1 MYDAI
6 VVGARDAGSPV
17 AMLLARKGYHT
28 LVVDRATFPSDT
40 VSTHFIHAPGVA
52 ALRRWGLLD
61 EVVATGCPPVETYAF
76 DFGPF
81 TIRGTTRPVDGITT
95 AYAPRRTVLDAILV
109 EAAATAGAE
118 VRENFNV
125 NGLVVENGAVV
136 GIRHGDTVE
145 RARIVIGADG
155 RTSHVAR
162 AVEAQ
167 EYNTKPRLQYGFYS
181 YFSNLPVDGMETYI
195 RPNRWLGFAPTND
208 GLTIIVA
215 CWPYAEAQAYK
226 ANVEANFLATL
237 CLVPSIAS
245 RRESARR
252 EAPFL
257 GGAVRGY
264 FRKPFGPGWALIGD
278 AGYNTDPITA
288 QGITDAF
295 HDAERC
301 TDAIDAW
308 LSGAKP
314 YDEAMA
320 DWQQERDAAVMPM
333 YEVTS
338 QIATLEPPPPEM
350 RELHAAMH
358 GNQEAMDGFVSVVS
372 GAVSPVDFFSEENL
386 GRIFAEPAT
395 RRQPPIPWA
404 KPRRSKP
411 AQPEPLAPWQE
422 THPFQD

>member
-1 MYDAI
+1 
-6 VVGARDAGSPV
+6 
-17 AMLLARKGYHT
+17 MLL
-28 LVVDRATFPSDT
+28 LVFAHPYPDRSRANQALLEAVRGLAGVEVRSLYDLY
-40 VSTHFIHAPGVA
+40 PG
-52 ALRRWGLLD
+52 
-61 EVVATGCPPVETYAF
+61 F
-76 DFGPF
+76 D
-81 TIRGTTRPVDGITT
+81 ID
-95 AYAPRRTVLDAILV
+95 AVLDAILV

-215 CWPYAEAQAYK
+215 SWPYAEAQAYK

-237 CLVPSIAS
+237 RLVPSIAS
-245 RRESARR
+245 RLEGARR

-301 TDAIDAW
+301 ADAIEAW

-314 YDEAMA
+314 NDEAMA

-358 GNQEAMDGFVSVVS
+358 GNQEAMDGFASVIS

-386 GRIFAEPAT
+386 GRIFAEP
-395 RRQPPIPWA
+395 RQPVGQPPLVERATSSGLLPELESIPG
-404 KPRRSKP
+404 
-411 AQPEPLAPWQE
+411 
-422 THPFQD
+422 T